1 MLASNYPFLDI
12 LGTMAIFFLW
22 VIWFW
27 LLFTVFADVF
37 RRNDLSG
44 WGQTGW
50 IIFAIVLPYLDVF
63 VYLIT
68 QGSGMTQAT
77 LERSQAAQAEPDAYV
92 RDTAGGGAAAEIERA
107 KKLLDS
113 GAITQAEYDSIKQ
126 KALAT

>member
-1 MLASNYPFLDI
+1 
-12 LGTMAIFFLW
+12 MALFFLW

-44 WGQTGW
+44 WGKTGW
-50 IIFAIVLPYLDVF
+50 IIFAIVLPYLGVF

-68 QGSGMTQAT
+68 QGSGMTERN
-77 LERSQAAQAEPDAYV
+77 LERSQAARAQLDEYV
-92 RDTAGGGAAAEIERA
+92 RDTAGGGAAAEIVRA

-113 GAITQAEYDSIKQ
+113 GAISQAEYDSIKQ
-126 KALAT
+126 KALA